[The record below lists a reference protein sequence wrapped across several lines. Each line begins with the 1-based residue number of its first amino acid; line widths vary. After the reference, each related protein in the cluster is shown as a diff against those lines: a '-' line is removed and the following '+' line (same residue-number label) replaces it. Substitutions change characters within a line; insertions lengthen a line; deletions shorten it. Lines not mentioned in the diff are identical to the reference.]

1 MSAEKSVGCDKASE
15 QKRILL
21 PRRRNSCHSVAL
33 FWHLYGSMIPFEEMS
48 PLDADAELVAR
59 TRRGDGDAFGRIVSR
74 YQALVCALAYNAT
87 GSLAQSEDLAQEAFV
102 VAWKQLP
109 ALREPEK
116 LRSWLCGIVRN
127 LGRRARRGEKFEP
140 VLRAEPLETAA
151 PSLAAPEPGPL
162 DQAIS
167 REEEAI
173 LWRQM
178 EAIPEIYREP
188 LILLYRQHATI
199 EQVALALEL
208 SEDAVRQRLTRGR
221 RLLQEQVLAFVE
233 SALERSS
240 PKPEFT
246 LQVLAALPTASSAKA
261 VGAGLAAASGSAV
274 KSAWVAA
281 GPLGGM
287 FAMLGGVFVSR
298 RAIATDDTKSVRER
312 KFVARFAWIQVAA
325 AAAYIAISW
334 TMIRREIRAPHSPFV
349 RDIGIAALIFLFWVT
364 GMGLWRFRYRRQ
376 FQIQHE
382 DNTFDETEWGLQ
394 LRGTRREPNP
404 PRPGPS
410 FGLLLRRG
418 ALSLIFSAIMAFKAP
433 WRHQFALA
441 FGSYVVLPLAAILL
455 STLMVQRTLK
465 KRRPFQRPPVSF
477 LFGFPVAVTL
487 LVIDLD
493 LTSARARG
501 GASVPEIVWV
511 NAAVI
516 LAYAVWTGC
525 FVRQGRLPVRRT
537 AS

>member
-1 MSAEKSVGCDKASE
+1 MSQRS
-15 QKRILL
+15 
-21 PRRRNSCHSVAL
+21 L
-33 FWHLYGSMIPFEEMS
+33 FWHSFGKMIPSEEMS
-48 PLDADAELVAR
+48 PLEHADAELVAQ
-59 TRRGDGDAFGRIVSR
+59 TRRGDADAFGRIVAR
-74 YQALVCALAYNAT
+74 YQALICALAYNAT

-167 REEEAI
+167 REEEDI

-178 EAIPEIYREP
+178 EAIPETYREP
-188 LILLYRQHATI
+188 LILFYRQHASI

-233 SALERSS
+233 SALERTS

-246 LQVLAALPTASSAKA
+246 QQVLAALPAAASSAKA

-274 KSAWVAA
+274 KGAWAAA
-281 GPLGGM
+281 GPLGGV

-298 RAIATDDTKSVRER
+298 RAIATDDTKSARER

-334 TMIRREIRAPHSPFV
+334 MMTRREIRAPHSPFV
-349 RDIGIAALIFLFWVT
+349 RDIGIAVLIFLFWVV
-364 GMGLWRFRYRRQ
+364 GMGLWRFRFRRQ

-394 LRGTRREPNP
+394 QRGTRREPNP
-404 PRPGPS
+404 PRSGPS
-410 FGLLLRRG
+410 FSLLLRRS
-418 ALSLIFSAIMAFKAP
+418 ALSLIFTAIMAFKAP
-433 WRHQFALA
+433 WRRHFALA
-441 FGSYVVLPLAAILL
+441 LGCYVALPLVVILL
-455 STLMVQRTLK
+455 STLLVQRIFK
-465 KRRPFQRPPVSF
+465 KRRRFQRPPLSF
-477 LFGFPVAVTL
+477 LFGFPVAATL
-487 LVIDLD
+487 LVVDLD
-493 LTSARARG
+493 LTSAWARG
-501 GASVPEIVWV
+501 AASLPEIVWL

-516 LAYAVWTGC
+516 LAYAVWAGF
-525 FVRQGRLPVRRT
+525 FVRKGRPPVRRI

>member
-1 MSAEKSVGCDKASE
+1 
-15 QKRILL
+15 
-21 PRRRNSCHSVAL
+21 
-33 FWHLYGSMIPFEEMS
+33 MIPSDEMS
-48 PLDADAELVAR
+48 PLDADAELVAQ
-59 TRRGDGDAFGRIVSR
+59 TRRGDGDAFGRIVAR
-74 YQALVCALAYNAT
+74 YQALICALAYNAT

-102 VAWKQLP
+102 IAWKQLP

-178 EAIPEIYREP
+178 EAIPETYREP
-188 LILLYRQHATI
+188 LILFYRQHASI
-199 EQVALALEL
+199 KQVALALEL

-246 LQVLAALPTASSAKA
+246 QQVLAALPAASYAKA

-274 KSAWVAA
+274 KGSWAAA
-281 GPLGGM
+281 GPLGGV
-287 FAMLGGVFVSR
+287 FSMLGGVFVSR
-298 RAIATDDTKSVRER
+298 RAIATDDTKSARER

-334 TMIRREIRAPHSPFV
+334 MMIRREIRAPHSPFAH
-349 RDIGIAALIFLFWVT
+349 DIGIAVLIFLLWVT
-364 GMGLWRFRYRRQ
+364 GMGLWRFRYRQ
-376 FQIQHE
+376 QYQIQHE

-410 FGLLLRRG
+410 FRLLLRRS

-433 WRHQFALA
+433 WRHHFALA
-441 FGSYVVLPLAAILL
+441 LGCYVALPLVVILL
-455 STLMVQRTLK
+455 STLLVQRTLK
-465 KRRPFQRPPVSF
+465 KRRPFQRPPLRF

-487 LVIDLD
+487 LVVDLD
-493 LTSARARG
+493 LTSAWARG
-501 GASVPEIVWV
+501 AASVPEIVWL

-516 LAYAVWTGC
+516 LAYAVWTGF
-525 FVRQGRLPVRRT
+525 FVRKGRPPMRRI
-537 AS
+537 AA